1 MVTRMMKSFV
11 ELVKLSQTSARGIVL
26 PNRFVQT
33 QRDIVWAGC
42 LRYDAAHTRFPL
54 RLGKFFVTLFKV
66 NRSMTRTILLAL
78 VCFFATGPLHA
89 ADTRYITDE
98 FEVTMR
104 SGTSTSNSIV
114 RMLRSG
120 EAVTVLEEDQEAKY
134 SLVETAA
141 GKQGYVLTRFL
152 LPIPSARQRLEELEA
167 RFTQQKTRLNEQ
179 SSEMAELKQSLGQE
193 KADNSALTTTLRASE
208 QELTEVRT
216 AAQETLS
223 ILDQNKRLQTVVDQL
238 RQEKA
243 ELSETNAELTD
254 STRLDWFL
262 RGGAVSLIAFVIG
275 IVVTRIR
282 WKKQDS
288 WGSY

>member
-1 MVTRMMKSFV
+1 MVTRMMKSLI
-11 ELVKLSQTSARGIVL
+11 ELVPLSQTTARRML
-26 PNRFVQT
+26 LSKEFVQT
-33 QRDIVWAGC
+33 QRNIVWADS
-42 LRYDAAHTRFPL
+42 LRYDAAHTQLPL
-54 RLGKFFVTLFKV
+54 CLGKFFVTLFKV

-89 ADTRYITDE
+89 ADTRYVTDE

-114 RMLRSG
+114 RMLGSG
-120 EAVTVLEEDQEAKY
+120 EAVTVLEEDLPTKY
-134 SLVETAA
+134 SLVETAS

-152 LPIPSARQRLEELEA
+152 MPIPAARQRLEELEA
-167 RFTQQKTRLNEQ
+167 RFEQQKTRLNQQ
-179 SSEMAELKQSLGQE
+179 SSEIVELKQSLGQE
-193 KADNSALTTTLRASE
+193 KADNSALTTTLGASE
-208 QELTEVRT
+208 RELTEVRT
-216 AAQETLS
+216 AAQDTLS
-223 ILDQNKRLQTVVDQL
+223 ILDQNKRLQTVVDDL

-275 IVVTRIR
+275 ILVTRIR